1 MQLLGKQFVRAAE
14 FVAAIIVILPLSILP
29 RHFVRPVGKTLGW
42 FFSHIFGRRRKVALH
57 NTRLVFGRKR
67 NDIVLAS
74 FKSLGMSLVEI
85 SQIWLGRKG
94 VFQGMEYEGLRHYFE
109 AKAAGRPVIL
119 ITGHLGNWE
128 LIGNAVARK
137 GCIFSVVVRPL
148 DNPYLNRMIERI
160 RHMFGNRSISKR
172 GALRDVL
179 KTLRKKGSV
188 AILIDQGVKPSE
200 GIITD
205 FLGRRAYTTKM
216 PALMALKTDAAV
228 IPVFIHRTETSHR
241 IVFSEVMPIV
251 HTGDHDK
258 DVEVNTMNFSRKI
271 AEYVENYP
279 EEWLWIHRRWKRIPE
294 NEQN

>member
-1 MQLLGKQFVRAAE
+1 MYKLFFQVAE
-14 FVAAIIVILPLSILP
+14 FAAAVIVILPLSVLP
-29 RHFVRPVGKTLGW
+29 QYLVKPTGKALGW
-42 FFSHIFGRRRKVALH
+42 FFYHIFGRRRKVALN
-57 NTRLVFGRKR
+57 NTKLVFGHERD
-67 NDIVLAS
+67 DIVRAS
-74 FKSLGMSLVEI
+74 FNSLGMSIVEI
-85 SQIWLGRKG
+85 SQVWLGRKSVFRG
-94 VFQGMEYEGLRHYFE
+94 VEYEGLRHYFE
-109 AKAAGRPVIL
+109 SKAAGRPVML

-148 DNPYLNRMIERI
+148 DNPYLNRMIERV
-160 RHMFGNRSISKR
+160 RHMFGNRSISKH

-205 FLGRRAYTTKM
+205 FLGRRAYSTKM

-228 IPVFIHRTETSHR
+228 IPVFIHRTKNSHR
-241 IVFSEVMPIV
+241 IVFNEVMPIV
-251 HTGDHDK
+251 HTGNHDK
-258 DVEVNTMNFSRKI
+258 DLEVNTMNFSKKI
-271 AEYVENYP
+271 AEYVGKYP

-294 NEQN
+294 NKI

>member
-1 MQLLGKQFVRAAE
+1 MYKKFVRVAE
-14 FVAAIIVILPLSILP
+14 FVAAMIVILPFSILP
-29 RHFVRPVGKTLGW
+29 RNLVRPAGKVLGW
-42 FFSHIFGRRRKVALH
+42 FFYHIFGRRRKVALH
-57 NTRLVFGRKR
+57 NTRLVFGRDR

-94 VFQGMEYEGLRHYFE
+94 IFSGIEYEGLRHYFE

-148 DNPYLNRMIERI
+148 DNPYLNRMIKRI

-172 GALRDVL
+172 GALRDIL

-188 AILIDQGVKPSE
+188 AILIDQGANSSE
-200 GIITD
+200 GVISD

-216 PALMALKTDAAV
+216 PALMALKTNAAV
-228 IPVFIHRTETSHR
+228 IPVFIHRTENSHR
-241 IVFSEVMPIV
+241 IVFNEVMPIV
-251 HTGDHDK
+251 HTRDHDK
-258 DVEVNTMNFSRKI
+258 DVEINTMNFSRKI
-271 AEYVENYP
+271 AEYVGTYP

-294 NEQN
+294 NEMPD

>member
-1 MQLLGKQFVRAAE
+1 MYKKFVRVAE
-14 FVAAIIVILPLSILP
+14 FVAAMIVILPLSILP
-29 RHFVRPVGKTLGW
+29 RNFVRPTGKILGW
-42 FFSHIFGRRRKVALH
+42 FFYHTFSRRRRVALH
-57 NTRLVFGRKR
+57 NTRLVFGRER

-74 FKSLGMSLVEI
+74 FKSLGMSIVEI

-94 VFQGMEYEGLRHYFE
+94 IFNGIEYEGLSHYFE
-109 AKAAGRPVIL
+109 AKAAGRPVML

-148 DNPYLNRMIERI
+148 DNIYLNRMIKRI

-188 AILIDQGVKPSE
+188 AILIDQGSNSSE
-200 GIITD
+200 GVISD

-216 PALMALKTDAAV
+216 PALMALKTNAVV

-241 IVFSEVMPIV
+241 IVFNEVMPIV
-251 HTGDHDK
+251 RSKDHDK
-258 DVEVNTMNFSRKI
+258 DVEINTMNFSKKI
-271 AEYVENYP
+271 AEYVGTYP
-279 EEWLWIHRRWKRIPE
+279 GEWLWIHRRWKRIPE
-294 NEQN
+294 NKMPD

>member
-1 MQLLGKQFVRAAE
+1 MYKQLVRAAE
-14 FVAAIIVILPLSILP
+14 FFAAIIVILLFSILP
-29 RHFVRPVGKTLGW
+29 RQLVRPAGKTLGW
-42 FFSHIFGRRRKVALH
+42 FFYHIFGRRRKVALH
-57 NTRLVFGRKR
+57 NTRLVFGHER
-67 NDIVLAS
+67 NDIVLGS
-74 FKSLGMSLVEI
+74 FKSLGISLVEI
-85 SQIWLGRKG
+85 SQLWLGREG
-94 VFQGMEYEGLRHYFE
+94 IFRGIEYEGLRHYFE
-109 AKAAGRPVIL
+109 AKAAGRPVLL

-148 DNPYLNRMIERI
+148 DNPYLNRMIKRT

-172 GALRDVL
+172 GALRDIL

-188 AILIDQGVKPSE
+188 AILMDQGVKPSE

-205 FLGRRAYTTKM
+205 FMGLRAYTTKM

-241 IVFSEVMPIV
+241 IVFSELMPLV
-251 HTGDHDK
+251 QTGDHEK

-271 AEYVENYP
+271 AEYVEKHP
-279 EEWLWIHRRWKRIPE
+279 DEWLWIHRRWKRIPE
-294 NEQN
+294 NEMSN